1 MGAET
6 EIVMRILMGNGGR
19 KKQSEK
25 ECMQV
30 TDKSNVKMNN
40 TINPVI
46 TYSNLIH

>member
-19 KKQSEK
+19 KEHSAK

-30 TDKSNVKMNN
+30 TDKSNVEMNN

-46 TYSNLIH
+46 TYFNLTH